1 MPLISIVL
9 PTHHRA
15 HLLETALQSVRA
27 QVGFDDFEVVI
38 SDNSANASAE
48 ATAQRFTSDPRF
60 RYVNT
65 GKDLDVYASWNFAI
79 DQAKGKYT
87 FLFADDDAFL
97 PDGLAKIHA
106 ALLRYKMP
114 EYFGLTVGWYAR
126 PGFRRAPA
134 NTIKFDENY
143 TREGSESPEKLAKEY
158 FAFGRPS
165 FSATYMLIDEAVRN
179 RIRARGLP
187 LFLPLFP
194 DYALQ
199 GMALCLAKS
208 AAAMCEPTLIHGYA
222 VESLGEHYC
231 YPRKNIA
238 WPAPAGEE
246 KVFRHSPVGGYTFSN
261 GRLETMLRVQEA
273 LPETAH
279 IEIDGVAFLAA
290 YGRELVVEGTWRDV
304 TRDAEQYI
312 RYVRSLREPQKTQIM
327 SNLRGPL
334 LQLVALVEMR
344 AWDHIKVGPDEWMRG
359 DEYGFDDIVSAAARG
374 RELYEAKRERARVF
388 KESVRQANEG
398 SAKPASTLISGNG
411 GA

>member
-15 HLLETALQSVRA
+15 HLLRTALESVRA

-38 SDNSANASAE
+38 SDNSQDASAR
-48 ATAQRFTSDPRF
+48 ATAEPFTVDSRF

-87 FLFADDDAFL
+87 FLFADDDAFF
-97 PDGLAKIHA
+97 PDGLAKIRD
-106 ALLRYKMP
+106 ALVRYKMP
-114 EYFGLTVGWYAR
+114 EYFGLSAGWYAR

-134 NTIKFDENY
+134 NTVKFDEAY
-143 TREGSESPEKLAKEY
+143 SREGIESAEKLAKEY

-165 FSATYMLIDEAVRN
+165 FSATYMLIDEAIRE

-208 AAAMCEPTLIHGYA
+208 AAAMSEPTVIHGYA

-238 WPAPAGEE
+238 WPPPAGED
-246 KVFRHSPVGGYTFSN
+246 KAFKHSPVGGYTFSN
-261 GRLETMLRVQEA
+261 GRLETMLRVQTA
-273 LPETAH
+273 LPEFAN

-290 YGRELVVEGTWRDV
+290 YGRELVIEGTWRDV
-304 TRDAEQYI
+304 TRDAEEYI
-312 RYVRSLREPQKTQIM
+312 RYVRQLREPQKTHVM
-327 SNLRGPL
+327 STLRGPL
-334 LQLVALVEMR
+334 LQLCALVELK
-344 AWDHIKVGPDEWMRG
+344 AWEHMKVGPDEWLRG
-359 DEYGFDDIVSAAARG
+359 DEFGFDDIVSAAAKA
-374 RELYEAKRERARVF
+374 RELYEAKRERAKVWQLA
-388 KESVRQANEG
+388 VRQV
-398 SAKPASTLISGNG
+398 NG
-411 GA
+411 GAL

>member
-27 QVGFDDFEVVI
+27 QVGFNDFEVVI
-38 SDNSANASAE
+38 SDNSENASAE
-48 ATAQRFTSDPRF
+48 AVSARFTSDSRI

-79 DQAKGKYT
+79 DQAKGKYS

-97 PDGLAKIHA
+97 PDGLSKIHT
-106 ALLRYKMP
+106 ALVRYRMP
-114 EYFGLTVGWYAR
+114 EYFGLSVGWYAR

-143 TREGSESPEKLAKEY
+143 TREGSESPERLAQEY

-165 FSATYMLIDEAVRN
+165 FSATYTLIDEAVRN
-179 RIRARGLP
+179 RIRSRGLP

-208 AAAMCEPTLIHGYA
+208 AASMREPTLIHGYA

-238 WPAPAGEE
+238 WPPPAGEA
-246 KVFRHSPVGGYTFSN
+246 KAFRHSPVGGYTFSN
-261 GRLETMLRVQEA
+261 GRLETMLRVQAA

-279 IEIDGVAFLAA
+279 IEIDGLAFLAA
-290 YGRELVVEGTWRDV
+290 YGRELVIEGTWRDV
-304 TRDAEQYI
+304 TRDAEEYI
-312 RYVRSLREPQKTQIM
+312 RYVRSLREPEKTRIL
-327 SNLRGPL
+327 STLKGPL
-334 LQLVALVEMR
+334 LQLCALVELR
-344 AWDHIKVGPDEWMRG
+344 AWDHMKVGPDEWLRG
-359 DEYGFDDIVSAAARG
+359 DEHGFDDIVSAAARG
-374 RELYEAKRERARVF
+374 RDLYEAKCERARLM

-398 SAKPASTLISGNG
+398 TLQPTSLSFAG
-411 GA
+411 GSSS

>member
-15 HLLETALQSVRA
+15 HLLQTALESVRA
-27 QVGFDDFEVVI
+27 QVGFGDFEVVV
-38 SDNSANASAE
+38 SDNSENASARE
-48 ATAQRFTSDPRF
+48 VSEPFLADTRF

-65 GKDLDVYASWNFAI
+65 GKDLDVYASWNYAI

-106 ALLRYKMP
+106 ALVRYQMP
-114 EYFGLTVGWYAR
+114 EYFGLSVGWYAR

-134 NTIKFDENY
+134 NTIKFDESY
-143 TREGSESPEKLAKEY
+143 TREGAESPEKLAKEY

-165 FSATYMLIDEAVRN
+165 FSATYMLIDEAVRE

-199 GMALCLAKS
+199 GMALCLAQS

-238 WPAPAGEE
+238 WPPPAGED
-246 KVFRHSPVGGYTFSN
+246 KAFKHSPVGGYTFSN
-261 GRLETMLRVQEA
+261 GRLETMLRIQEA

-279 IEIDGVAFLAA
+279 IEIDGIAFLAA
-290 YGRELVVEGTWRDV
+290 YGRELVIEGTWRDV
-304 TRDAEQYI
+304 TRDAEEYI
-312 RYVRSLREPQKTQIM
+312 RYVRSLREPQKSQVM
-327 SNLRGPL
+327 GALRGPL
-334 LQLVALVEMR
+334 LQLVALVELR
-344 AWDHIKVGPDEWMRG
+344 AWDHMKVGPDEWLRG
-359 DEYGFDDIVSAAARG
+359 DEYGFENIVSAAAKA
-374 RELYEAKRERARVF
+374 RELYDAKRERTKVW
-388 KESVRQANEG
+388 KESVRLANEG
-398 SAKPASTLISGNG
+398 GK
-411 GA
+411 